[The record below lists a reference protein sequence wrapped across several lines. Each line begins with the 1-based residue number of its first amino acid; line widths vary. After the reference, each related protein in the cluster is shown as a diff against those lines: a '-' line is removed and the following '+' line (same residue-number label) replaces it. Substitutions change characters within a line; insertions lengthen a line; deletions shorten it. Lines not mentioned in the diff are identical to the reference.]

1 MLPRDHRKPVHARVV
16 FRIGTW
22 SVIGKLGTLPINKER
37 LLMTKILSCAAVLGL
52 LVASSSSVLAV
63 DAVGAHAKV
72 PVVAF
77 ADLRL
82 VSNNS
87 NRARAALYLAAPYQH
102 R

>member
-1 MLPRDHRKPVHARVV
+1 
-16 FRIGTW
+16 
-22 SVIGKLGTLPINKER
+22 
-37 LLMTKILSCAAVLGL
+37 MTKILSCAAVIGL

-63 DAVGAHAKV
+63 DEVGAHAKV
-72 PVVAF
+72 PGVVAF

-87 NRARAALYLAAPYQH
+87 NRARTALYLAAPHQH

>member
-1 MLPRDHRKPVHARVV
+1 
-16 FRIGTW
+16 
-22 SVIGKLGTLPINKER
+22 
-37 LLMTKILSCAAVLGL
+37 MTKILSCAAVLGL

-72 PVVAF
+72 PGVVAF

-87 NRARAALYLAAPYQH
+87 NRARAALYLAAGRENSRPNIATFPERSHLRLRFISYIDEQ
-102 R
+102 